1 MNDVKAFWQRYLST
15 VDKAQT
21 QEYKECF
28 FFGYNE
34 ELAASLLELVL
45 SRQKTGTTS
54 SYLAY
59 EYANEE
65 LPKAGDLSIVTTWDG
80 VPKCVIETT
89 RVEILPFNEMTFELC
104 SLEGED
110 ENLASWQENHR
121 QAFQL
126 SGAEEGFVFSE
137 EMLVVFEVFSV
148 VYQEN

>member
-21 QEYKECF
+21 QECKECF

-45 SRQKTGTTS
+45 YRQKTGTTS

-121 QAFQL
+121 RAFQL
-126 SGAEEGFVFSE
+126 SDAEEGFVFSE